1 MSAIFRNSL
10 FGFNKEDVLKYIEST
25 TAQHSKELHAAQNEI
40 AKIKSELNNAQS
52 EVAAWRAKEQELEQ
66 LSVAIGKL
74 YLIAKSNSEKI
85 IQDARENLEL
95 SKAESQKNMQGIEA
109 VQAQLQDLYAQLYA
123 SGSAFGEEL
132 NRLNISLADTK
143 QILNHNQDEIEQ
155 SDTVL
160 QQLINESAG
169 AK

>member
-25 TAQHSKELHAAQNEI
+25 TAQHSKELHTAQNEI
-40 AKIKSELNNAQS
+40 AKIKNELKNAQT

-66 LSVAIGKL
+66 LSIAIGKL
-74 YLIAKSNSEKI
+74 YLIAKSNSEKM

-95 SKAESQKNMQGIEA
+95 SKAESQKNMQSIEA
-109 VQAQLQDLYAQLYA
+109 VQAQLQELYAQLYA

-143 QILNHNQDEIEQ
+143 QILTHNQDEIKQ
-155 SDTVL
+155 SDMVL
-160 QQLINESAG
+160 QQLINESTG